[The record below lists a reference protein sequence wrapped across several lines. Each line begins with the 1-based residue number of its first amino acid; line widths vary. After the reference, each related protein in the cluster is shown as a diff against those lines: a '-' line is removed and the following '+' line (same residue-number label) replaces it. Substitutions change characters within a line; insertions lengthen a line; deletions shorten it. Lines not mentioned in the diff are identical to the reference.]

1 MSEFTCGAVGND
13 TAKYKDQL
21 LFDFSA
27 TQEAKPFE
35 VQEAKPFELQP
46 IFEFSVFIRGA
57 EGDVYSQSVSTRNV
71 AEFARLLRALVENI
85 SRKVEPQ
92 AKAANSLW

>member
-35 VQEAKPFELQP
+35 LQP
-46 IFEFSVFIRGA
+46 VFEFSVFIRGA

-71 AEFARLLRALVENI
+71 AEFAGLLRALVENI